1 MFSRLFGVL
10 CTALQFGFAL
20 LSRHG
25 ASLDCLKVN
34 ARGTL
39 KGTRTDARMVMELRE
54 RAASD

>member
-1 MFSRLFGVL
+1 
-10 CTALQFGFAL
+10 
-20 LSRHG
+20 
-25 ASLDCLKVN
+25 LKVN